1 MRFGR
6 CSWWAV
12 RNADCVARWKW
23 WMKREEK
30 VPHGAAMTKGA
41 TAIHIRTADTAI
53 RTLLRMAAAMVIG
66 GPAAAG
72 VVANVGAAAAAVVS
86 AAARIADTS
95 SYTLQH
101 GV

>member
-53 RTLLRMAAAMVIG
+53 RTLIRMAAAMVIG

-72 VVANVGAAAAAVVS
+72 VVRAEIGGVVASVAAHT
-86 AAARIADTS
+86 ADIS
-95 SYTLQH
+95 FYTLQH